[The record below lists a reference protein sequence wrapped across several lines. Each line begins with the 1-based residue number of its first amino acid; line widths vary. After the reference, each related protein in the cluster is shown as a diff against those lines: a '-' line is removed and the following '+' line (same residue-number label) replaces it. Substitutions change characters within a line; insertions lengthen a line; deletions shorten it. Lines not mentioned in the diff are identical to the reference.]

1 MASAYLETIRN
12 PLTKARNHVMAADA
26 NLTGLVA
33 KLAAGDVV
41 SRETISTA
49 IARCDHA
56 RQDMD
61 KAIYAALDVE
71 SLNGRRLAAFDSD
84 DMADALLTRLGR
96 NEQTGRAANDEHGLT
111 ARDCLEPRLPAVG
124 SFW

>member
-1 MASAYLETIRN
+1 MTSAYLETIRN
-12 PLTKARNHVMAADA
+12 PLTLARNHVMAADA

-41 SRETISTA
+41 SVDTIRIA

-61 KAIYAALDVE
+61 RAIYAALEVE
-71 SLNGRRLAAFDSD
+71 AVNGRRLSTLDSD
-84 DMADALLTRLGR
+84 DLKDALLTRLCR
-96 NEQTGRAANDEHGLT
+96 NAVPSRGDDEEHRLIPS
-111 ARDCLEPRLPAVG
+111 DCLEPRLPAVG